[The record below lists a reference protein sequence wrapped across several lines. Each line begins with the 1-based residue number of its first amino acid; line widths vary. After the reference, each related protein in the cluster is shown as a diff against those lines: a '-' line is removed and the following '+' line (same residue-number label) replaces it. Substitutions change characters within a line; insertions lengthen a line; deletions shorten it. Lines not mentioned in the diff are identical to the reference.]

1 MEKRESLQRA
11 QDELQEAKHALVS
24 ALALQAHT
32 ESEVQTRIAAAHR
45 LEAEVKVMGVYQVS
59 CVFVCVC
66 VCVRE

>member
-24 ALALQAHT
+24 ALALQART
-32 ESEVQTRIAAAHR
+32 ESEVQTRTAAAHR
-45 LEAEVKVMGVYQVS
+45 LEAEFKVIRVMGVYQVS

-66 VCVRE
+66 V